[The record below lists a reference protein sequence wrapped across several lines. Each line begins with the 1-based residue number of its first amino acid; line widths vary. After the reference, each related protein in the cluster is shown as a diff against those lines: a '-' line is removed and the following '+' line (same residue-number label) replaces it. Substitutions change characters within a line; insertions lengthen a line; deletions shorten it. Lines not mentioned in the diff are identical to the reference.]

1 MPRNGSGVFSLPAGT
16 AAVSNTPITSAAYNS
31 RMNDLEADANVAR
44 PITAGGTGAV
54 SAPAALAAFC
64 GFTSTATA
72 AGITTLTA
80 ASTATQCFTGSLAQ
94 TVVLPDTTTLV
105 AGWVYEIINSSTGV
119 LTVNSSGG
127 NVVAT
132 VASGTTASL
141 RCILASGTTAAS
153 WSALNPIGAGRNHVY
168 NPTGAVNQ
176 RDYVSGT
183 ATTAANQFTL
193 DRWFV
198 IVSGQNLTFTGTGAA
213 RVMTAPAGGVAQVIE
228 GINIAGGTYVLN
240 WTGAATC
247 KVNGT
252 TITKGEPF
260 TLLANIN
267 ATIAFYSG
275 TFTEV
280 KADKDART
288 PFVYRDIDT
297 ELYSCQRYFEVM
309 LAQQAGMAFSVS
321 NLTFGQRFR
330 VGKRATPT
338 MAATAHGSWVGN
350 NSTGTVSA
358 TAFTANID
366 GYNTDHTG
374 FTGSVV
380 QGYAYVLRSYRH
392 TADAEL
398 IA

>member
-1 MPRNGSGVFSLPAGT
+1 MPRNGSGVFSRPAGT
-16 AAVSNTPITSAAYNS
+16 TPTNGDELDAMPYNLLMDDFVADLNTP
-31 RMNDLEADANVAR
+31 R
-44 PITAGGTGAV
+44 PVVAGGTGA
-54 SAPAALAAFC
+54 SDAATALANL
-64 GFTSTATA
+64 GLTATA
-72 AGITTLTA
+72 EQLNA
-80 ASTATQCFTGSLAQ
+80 AAAISAPNL
-94 TVVLPDTTTLV
+94 
-105 AGWVYEIINSSTGV
+105 IING
-119 LTVNSSGG
+119 SG
-127 NVVAT
+127 
-132 VASGTTASL
+132 
-141 RCILASGTTAAS
+141 I
-153 WSALNPIGAGRNHVY
+153 
-168 NPTGAVNQ
+168 VNQ
-176 RDYVSGT
+176 RAYVSGT

-198 IVSGQNLTFTGTGAA
+198 IVSGQNLTFTGTGAS

-240 WTGAATC
+240 WTGTATC

-252 TITKGEPF
+252 TRAKGEPF
-260 TLLANIN
+260 TLTANTN

-280 KADKDART
+280 KADKDAMT
-288 PFVYRDIDT
+288 PFVYRDIDV

-309 LAQQAGMAFSVS
+309 LAQQAGMAFSVA
-321 NLTFGQRFR
+321 NLVFGQRFR

-338 MAATAHGSWVGN
+338 MAATLQGQWVGN
-350 NSTGTVSA
+350 SVTGTVSA

-366 GYNTDHTG
+366 GYNSDHTS